1 MRSIFD
7 DIEFRFQP
15 SSRSR
20 LKIGIVGM
28 FFEIFS
34 MFVPNGFCSLA
45 LFHADTRQN
54 VNVRRNSR
62 ISAQPSDTKQN
73 PLIRALELSQRT
85 CQMPI
90 NYEPKVKT
98 EARYREL

>member
-1 MRSIFD
+1 MRSIFEIFD
-7 DIEFRFQP
+7 DIELRFQP
-15 SSRSR
+15 SR

-45 LFHADTRQN
+45 VFHADTRQN

-62 ISAQPSDTKQN
+62 ISAQPSDAKQN
-73 PLIRALELSQRT
+73 PLIRALEVSQRT

-90 NYEPKVKT
+90 NFEPKVKT